1 MALAVRALSGDVACL
16 AALRSGLR
24 GRVHSVFARVVNVTV
39 PDGTLFT
46 LASREVDDAP
56 DTLVVDLR
64 SFDGSGVAVGE
75 TVAARDGVLAVG
87 RSLAIRF
94 DGARP
99 WVPLLPWYPAQ
110 DAPLRRNLDALRAHL
125 ARLDRSPDG
134 DAPPQSSAV
143 AIAATARLAQ
153 HATAL
158 GRALERADLGT
169 AQVEGEALVGLGQ
182 GLTPSGDDVL
192 LGLFAV
198 LQLPGGP
205 CEPLRDLGRQI
216 VARAAHRTHAISLCA
231 LRAAAEGRV
240 RARIIALLSA
250 LIAGERE
257 AMLAALR
264 AVLAIG
270 STSGGDIVAGIVLGF
285 EAQLHHAWVLRSAA

>member
-1 MALAVRALSGDVACL
+1 MTLAVRAISGDVACL
-16 AALRSGLR
+16 AALRGGPR
-24 GRVHSVFARVVNVTV
+24 GRVHSVFARVVNVIV

-64 SFDGSGVAVGE
+64 SFDGSGVAIGAP
-75 TVAARDGVLAVG
+75 VAARDGVLAVG
-87 RSLAIRF
+87 RRLAIHV

-110 DAPLRRNLDALRAHL
+110 DASLRRNLEALREHVAG
-125 ARLDRSPDG
+125 LDSSSGG
-134 DAPPQSSAV
+134 DAQPQSSAA
-143 AIAATARLAQ
+143 AIAATARLAL

-158 GRALERADLGT
+158 GRALERADLET
-169 AQVEGEALVGLGQ
+169 ARVQGDALVGLGQ

-192 LGLFAV
+192 VGLFAV
-198 LQLPGGP
+198 LHLPGGP
-205 CEPLRDLGRQI
+205 CERFRDLGRQI
-216 VARAAHRTHAISLCA
+216 VARAAQRTHAISLCA

-240 RARIIALLSA
+240 RARVATLLSA

-257 AMLAALR
+257 TMLVALR

-270 STSGGDIVAGIVLGF
+270 STSGRDIVAGIALGF
-285 EAQLHHAWVLRSAA
+285 DTQLHHARVLRSAA